1 MANVSAGRI
10 EIGDVI
16 TIPGTPMRRC
26 RVRLIRS
33 AVPGVVWLYLTDS
46 TGKRIRRHVA
56 LPLDQSILRHHT
68 TPFDPDQ
75 IPEDG

>member
-1 MANVSAGRI
+1 MANVSASRI

-33 AVPGVVWLYLTDS
+33 AAPGVVWLYLTDS
-46 TGKRIRRHVA
+46 TGERLRRHVA
-56 LPLDQSILRHHT
+56 LPLDQSVLRHHT
-68 TPFDPDQ
+68 APSDPEQ